1 MVNSSKADF
10 FFIQIKYEKVLILV
24 QGLIKWVNVV

>member
-10 FFIQIKYEKVLILV
+10 FFIQIKYEVLILV
-24 QGLIKWVNVV
+24 QGLIKWVNIV